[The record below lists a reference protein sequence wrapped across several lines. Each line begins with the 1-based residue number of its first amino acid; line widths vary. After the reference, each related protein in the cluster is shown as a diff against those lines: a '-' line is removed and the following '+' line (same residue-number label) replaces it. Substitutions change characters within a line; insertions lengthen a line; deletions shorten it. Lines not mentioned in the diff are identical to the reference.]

1 MPNCNGNLTALQR
14 RSVSLVGSSL
24 AICVSITLALRS
36 VQPNHFA
43 TTTYLL
49 IASIGALPIVMM
61 MIAIARYLIRE
72 TDEYVRNLVIQSIL
86 WGFGLVMVADTILG
100 YLIAY
105 QSIHL
110 RSFGVF

>member
-1 MPNCNGNLTALQR
+1 MGE
-14 RSVSLVGSSL
+14 SLDIFRIDLVAAFCSGQSSD
-24 AICVSITLALRS
+24 RMM
-36 VQPNHFA
+36 
-43 TTTYLL
+43 
-49 IASIGALPIVMM
+49 IVMM

-110 RSFGVF
+110 RSFGVFNMDIFVVTAGIALRIQLWRNR